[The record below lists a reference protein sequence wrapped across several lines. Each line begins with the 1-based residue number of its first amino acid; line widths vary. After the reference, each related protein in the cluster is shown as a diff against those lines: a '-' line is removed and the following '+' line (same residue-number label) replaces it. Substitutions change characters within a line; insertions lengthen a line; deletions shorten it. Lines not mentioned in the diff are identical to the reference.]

1 MLLEAV
7 AMADG
12 TTVRVAVPAGMP
24 ASFDGEAAV
33 VGIPVLLIVKLAV
46 EVVDVLQWINIR
58 IPGVLKAF

>member
-1 MLLEAV
+1 MLLDAV

-33 VGIPVLLIVKLAV
+33 VGIPALLIVKLAV